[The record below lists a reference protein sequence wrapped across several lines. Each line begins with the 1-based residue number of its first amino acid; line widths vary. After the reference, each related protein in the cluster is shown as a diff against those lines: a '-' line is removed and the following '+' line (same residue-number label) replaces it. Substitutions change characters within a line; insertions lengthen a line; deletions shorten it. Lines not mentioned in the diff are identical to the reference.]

1 MTTAQ
6 EFIPDD
12 ASTLDALKAA
22 APSCKGCELYQDA
35 TQVVFGRGDAHARVV
50 FVGEQPGDV
59 EDQKGL
65 PFVGPAGHLL
75 RRAVDE
81 AGIDPAHVYITN
93 AVKHFR
99 FELRGKRRIH
109 KTPDRVHIEA
119 CRPWLVS
126 EFQLLRPEVVVVLG
140 ATAAK
145 ALLGPS
151 FRVTQQRGR
160 VLPWPGSAQHPA
172 DFPVEPAKLVA
183 TIHPSAVLRADDR
196 DTAFGG
202 LVADLRVVA
211 GALRH

>member
-1 MTTAQ
+1 M
-6 EFIPDD
+6 
-12 ASTLDALKAA
+12 
-22 APSCKGCELYQDA
+22 
-35 TQVVFGRGDAHARVV
+35 VFGRGDAHARVV
-50 FVGEQPGDV
+50 FVGEQPGDI

-81 AGIDPAHVYITN
+81 AGIDPAHIYITN

-99 FELRGKRRIH
+99 FEMRGKRRLH

-119 CRPWLVS
+119 CRPWLVG
-126 EFQLLRPEVVVVLG
+126 EFALLHPEVVVPLG

-145 ALLGPS
+145 ALLGPT

-160 VLPWPGSAQHPA
+160 VLQWPATAQRPE

-196 DTAFGG
+196 DIAFDS

-211 GALRH
+211 RVLRH